1 MGAVYGLLVVLY
13 LEALFRAGRLAGLSA
28 WDAWAFWVPKA
39 KAIYFFGG
47 LDEQFFRE
55 PVNPRYPPLLPALE
69 ARPSISWARPMSLP
83 CTCSSGFSRAV
94 SPAVA
99 GLLAPRVSR
108 AGSLAIPAVGSRR
121 SARRRANLDPQ
132 ADFLLDYFF
141 ALAALL
147 VALWLLDRQPWQLV
161 AASLL
166 LGAAML
172 TKREGLLLAACVI
185 AAAWVASWRDRRYA
199 WPRLAVAAACGVAVA
214 VPWRIWFSSRELSG
228 ELPEAGFLGLFD
240 HLDRA
245 WPALRS
251 VLSTVFDYD
260 LWVMVPPLAGAAIV
274 LAFVAGARVVP
285 TFAWC
290 STGRSSPASHGCC
303 GRSSSSS
310 FRSCRTRPSIR
321 SFG

>member
-1 MGAVYGLLVVLY
+1 MVLV
-13 LEALFRAGRLAGLSA
+13 
-28 WDAWAFWVPKA
+28 
-39 KAIYFFGG
+39 
-47 LDEQFFRE
+47 
-55 PVNPRYPPLLPALE
+55 
-69 ARPSISWARPMSLP
+69 
-83 CTCSSGFSRAV
+83 
-94 SPAVA
+94 
-99 GLLAPRVSR
+99 APRV
-108 AGSLAIPAVGSRR
+108 VGR
-121 SARRRANLDPQ
+121 NLDPQ

-260 LWVMVPPLAGAAIV
+260 LWVMVPPLAGVAIV
-274 LAFVAGARVVP
+274 LAFVAGARVMP
-285 TFAWC
+285 TFALVLYGSLIAGFTWVLW
-290 STGRSSPASHGCC
+290 SFVELELPFVQDEGVNPIVRLTGSLVIVSGAVVPLLLDAAWRGSDHPTPERS
-303 GRSSSSS
+303 
-310 FRSCRTRPSIR
+310 
-321 SFG
+321 